1 MICTSEERDALMAM
15 VGKYGYAFAEWSAY
29 EGDPDGTEMWRLV
42 DIRDGYLDE
51 IRAMLAPPD
60 DAVVRDAIAKVID
73 GVLWPRFDE
82 PKPNSRMYDIADQII
97 ALLRG
102 EATRD
107 E

>member
-60 DAVVRDAIAKVID
+60 DAVLGDRIAKAIKSVEHKELADRGYVDAIAD
-73 GVLWPRFDE
+73 
-82 PKPNSRMYDIADQII
+82 AII
-97 ALLRG
+97 TVLRG
-102 EATRD
+102 EATR
-107 E
+107 